1 MKRACWYRT
10 WLALAFA
17 IPTYSTSFLEETL
30 VRKDQVKNVLEHE
43 PVRGEPLC
51 HHTTTGPIETTMCDY
66 ETIES
71 VNEELYENLHDLVQ
85 TPFFRYFQVDLY
97 RECPFWQENGLCMNR
112 ECGITTVDE
121 SEIPEKWRAAALSKI
136 DLPPLDQRIQLPGCY
151 YRDSDFCFLDDMTGD
166 YVDLT
171 LVPERYTGYSGPS
184 THRVWRSIYEENC
197 FGLSELNLLTSKS
210 PGPVTLPDTL
220 TDVLREPNG
229 MTDVNEE
236 CLEKRVYYKIISGL
250 HASISTHICLDYLN
264 QSTGEWGPNLDCF
277 VTRVAS
283 HPERLQYIYFDT
295 VLLLR
300 AVARIAPYL
309 SDYDYC
315 SMSELASHDDVHQSD
330 LVDESRTLTRLD
342 NVITVAKHVGKF
354 DERVLFRGENAN
366 ILKEEFKQHFRNVS
380 RIMDCVGCDKC
391 RLWGKVQTTG
401 LATALKVL
409 FEIDE
414 KALDPRKNQN
424 LLQRS
429 EVVALI
435 NTLHRFSESLHAVE
449 RFREMW
455 RNVREKDSER
465 LIHKAEKAA
474 VGKVPVPASI
484 YTVISL
490 TRTLSKPRKSPAQS
504 SPSHKTPV
512 VVFEAHQPNFR
523 LLGRVK
529 LHFLG
534 MVESC
539 RRHTLACFGLL
550 SEIWRRM
557 KQQVFPVRTE
567 L

>member
-1 MKRACWYRT
+1 MQRACRRACLT
-10 WLALAFA
+10 LAFA
-17 IPTYSTSFLEETL
+17 IGIGTAVHGSSFLEDTL

-43 PVRGEPLC
+43 PVRGEHLC
-51 HHTTTGPIETTMCDY
+51 QHTVRLTTGPIETTMCDY

-71 VNEELYENLHDLVQ
+71 VNEELYTNLHDLVE

-97 RECPFWQENGLCMNR
+97 RECPFWQENGFCMNR
-112 ECGITTVDE
+112 ECGITTIDE

-151 YRDSDFCFLDDMTGD
+151 YRDSDFCFLDDMTEGD

-184 THRVWRSIYEENC
+184 AHRVWRSIYEENC
-197 FGLSELNLLTSKS
+197 FGLSELNLLTGRSAA
-210 PGPVTLPDTL
+210 PVSLPDTL
-220 TDVLREPNG
+220 TNVLREPIDG
-229 MTDVNEE
+229 EDTNEE

-250 HASISTHICLDYLN
+250 HGSISTHICTEYLN
-264 QSTGEWGPNLDCF
+264 QSTGEWSPNLECF

-283 HPERLQYIYFDT
+283 HPERLQYIYFNT

-300 AVARIAPYL
+300 AVARISPYL
-309 SDYDYC
+309 SEYDYC
-315 SMSELASHDDVHQSD
+315 SMSQNNLVPHDHAHQSD
-330 LVDESRTLTRLD
+330 FADEVKTLTRLE
-342 NVITVAKHVGKF
+342 NVMNIAKRVGKF

-366 ILKEEFKQHFRNVS
+366 ILKQEFKEHFRNVT

-409 FEIDE
+409 FEMDE
-414 KALDPRKNQN
+414 MALDPRKNQN

-455 RNVREKDSER
+455 RNTGDQDSER
-465 LIHKAEKAA
+465 LIHEAEKS
-474 VGKVPVPASI
+474 PPPPSPPD
-484 YTVISL
+484 SL
-490 TRTLSKPRKSPAQS
+490 QED
-504 SPSHKTPV
+504 V
-512 VVFEAHQPNFR
+512 
-523 LLGRVK
+523 LGR
-529 LHFLG
+529 LQMYLLEL
-534 MVESC
+534 VESC
-539 RRHTLACFGLL
+539 RRHTLTCFGLL
-550 SEIWRRM
+550 SEIWQRLSKTM
-557 KQQVFPVRTE
+557 FPLRTE